1 MLASP
6 ISFEI
11 KKSEVEGKDNPI
23 RLLTE
28 VGQDGKLKNL
38 KDTTPNLP
46 MTGGAGIG
54 ILAALGALI
63 IGAGAWLARRSS
75 AKN

>member
-1 MLASP
+1 
-6 ISFEI
+6 
-11 KKSEVEGKDNPI
+11 
-23 RLLTE
+23 
-28 VGQDGKLKNL
+28 
-38 KDTTPNLP
+38 

-63 IGAGAWLARRSS
+63 IGAGAWLARRNS